1 MTIGEVVTTGLLLV
15 FALLVLIT
23 GILYLLPQI
32 LRLIG
37 LGKKKDTPKQA
48 APKESPAPVQAQAS
62 SDSDESQ
69 IVAAIMAAISAYE
82 ESLGNPSGNFRVVS
96 FKKIGRRGV

>member
-1 MTIGEVVTTGLLLV
+1 MTIGEVVATGLLLV

-23 GILYLLPQI
+23 GVLYLLPQI

-37 LGKKKDTPKQA
+37 LGKKKETPKQT

-62 SDSDESQ
+62 SDESQ
-69 IVAAIMAAISAYE
+69 IVAAIMAAIAAYE